1 MSIDLKGGDYMKYI
15 EQFGIILLITFI
27 GEILK
32 YIIPLPI
39 PASIY
44 GLIIMFACLKHNIIK
59 LDKVKET
66 SNLLIE
72 IMPLMFI
79 PAAVGILNSWG
90 VLKSIWIPLIVITI
104 LTTIV
109 VMIVTGRTTQFLIH
123 RERRYK

>member
-104 LTTIV
+104 LTTIL

>member
-44 GLIIMFACLKHNIIK
+44 GLIIMFVCLKHNIVK